1 MAKFA
6 VPGTVGSYE
15 LDDDPARI
23 DPAAAAAFLTTAAYW
38 ARWRT
43 EPDIRRQIAAAWR
56 VIGAYDPA
64 GAMVGFARAISDG
77 GSAYLADVYV
87 LPAHRGRGLGK
98 AIVAMMIEDGPGAG
112 FRWMLHT
119 SDAYGLY
126 RQFGF
131 APPPDNYLER
141 PPPGGVPGGGQP
153 PRDRGA
159 SGGRPPGSTQ
169 PLEGDHVRLEPL
181 ALRHVP
187 GLLQAAAQDPSLYRW
202 VLVPQDEAAMRRHV
216 EDALAARAK
225 GMAVPFAVVRLADET
240 VIGSTRFHQL
250 DYWARRERYDQGG
263 RPPQTPPQ
271 ADTPDTCEIGYTWL
285 AREALRTGANTEMK
299 RLMLTHAFEVWRVRS
314 VCLHTDVRNQRSR
327 NAIQRIGGKFEGV
340 LRAHRLAV
348 DQSPRDSA
356 RFSITAAEWPAIRQ
370 HLADLAGR
378 YAAGAV
384 RRQAAGQ
391 HPR

>member
-1 MAKFA
+1 MRRTAE
-6 VPGTVGSYE
+6 SYE

-23 DPAAAAAFLTTAAYW
+23 DPVAAAAFLTTEAYW
-38 ARWRT
+38 ARWRA
-43 EPDIRRQIAAAWR
+43 EPDISRQIAEAWR
-56 VIGAYDPA
+56 VIGAYDPV

-98 AIVAMMIEDGPGAG
+98 AIVAMMIEEGPGAG

-131 APPPDNYLER
+131 VPPPDNYMER
-141 PPPGGVPGGGQP
+141 PAGAAMVA
-153 PRDRGA
+153 GA
-159 SGGRPPGSTQ
+159 SRRAVAGTGT
-169 PLEGDHVRLEPL
+169 LEGGHVRLEPL
-181 ALRHVP
+181 GVRHVP
-187 GLLQAAAQDPSLYRW
+187 GLLKAAAQDPSLYQW
-202 VLVPQDEAAMRRHV
+202 VLVPQDEPAMRRHV

-225 GMAVPFAVVRLADET
+225 AIAVPFAVVRLDDDT

-250 DYWARRERYDQGG
+250 DYWARPEHYDQGG
-263 RPPQTPPQ
+263 RLRQSPGVSIPPDPPWQTPPQ
-271 ADTPDTCEIGYTWL
+271 ADVPDTCEIGYTWL

-314 VCLHTDVRNQRSR
+314 VCLHTDVRNQRSQ
-327 NAIQRIGGKFEGV
+327 NAIRRIGGTFEGV
-340 LRAHRLAV
+340 LRAHRPTI

-356 RFSITAAEWPAIRQ
+356 RFSITAAEWSDVRQ
-370 HLADLAGR
+370 HLAELAAR
-378 YAAGAV
+378 YAAGAA
-384 RRQAAGQ
+384 RRQAAGP
-391 HPR
+391 HLR

>member
-1 MAKFA
+1 MRRA
-6 VPGTVGSYE
+6 VGHYE

-23 DPAAAAAFLTTAAYW
+23 DPAAAAAFLTTEAYW
-38 ARWRT
+38 GRWRT
-43 EPDIRRQIAAAWR
+43 EQDVGRQIAAAWR
-56 VIGAYDPA
+56 VVGAYDAA

-98 AIVAMMIEDGPGAG
+98 AIVAMMVEQGPGAG

-131 APPPDNYLER
+131 APPPDNYMER
-141 PPPGGVPGGGQP
+141 SARGSGGYGGADSPPMIGGIP
-153 PRDRGA
+153 
-159 SGGRPPGSTQ
+159 GGRPPGTTE
-169 PLEGDHVRLEPL
+169 PLTGEHVRLEPL
-181 ALRHVP
+181 GPHHVP
-187 GLLQAAAQDPSLYRW
+187 GLLQAAAQDPSLYQW
-202 VLVPQDEAAMRRHV
+202 VLVPQDEPAMRRHV

-225 GMAVPFAVVRLADET
+225 GIAVPFAVVRLADET

-250 DYWARRERYDQGG
+250 DYWARPGG
-263 RPPQTPPQ
+263 
-271 ADTPDTCEIGYTWL
+271 ADVPDTCEIGYTWL

-314 VCLHTDVRNQRSR
+314 VCLHTDVRNQRSQ
-327 NAIQRIGGKFEGV
+327 NAIRRIGGTFEGV
-340 LRAHRLAV
+340 LRSHRLAV

-356 RFSITAAEWPAIRQ
+356 RFSITAAEWPAVRQ
-370 HLADLAGR
+370 HLADLTARHATG
-378 YAAGAV
+378 AA

-391 HPR
+391 HPQ

>member
-1 MAKFA
+1 MRRVA
-6 VPGTVGSYE
+6 GNYE

-23 DPAAAAAFLTTAAYW
+23 DPAGAAAFLTTEAYW
-38 ARWRT
+38 GRWRT
-43 EPDIRRQIAAAWR
+43 EHDIGRQIATAWR
-56 VIGAYDPA
+56 VIGAYDAA
-64 GAMVGFARAISDG
+64 GAMVGLARAISDG

-98 AIVAMMIEDGPGAG
+98 AVVAMMIEEGPGAG

-131 APPPDNYLER
+131 GPPPDNYMER
-141 PPPGGVPGGGQP
+141 PAGAVTVAGV
-153 PRDRGA
+153 
-159 SGGRPPGSTQ
+159 GRHAVAGTG
-169 PLEGDHVRLEPL
+169 PLEGQYVRLEPL
-181 ALRHVP
+181 GVRHVP
-187 GLLQAAAQDPSLYRW
+187 GLLQAAAQDPSLYQW

-225 GMAVPFAVVRLADET
+225 GIAVPFAVVRLADET

-250 DYWARRERYDQGG
+250 DYWAR
-263 RPPQTPPQ
+263 PQP
-271 ADTPDTCEIGYTWL
+271 ASVPDTCEIGYTWL

-314 VCLHTDVRNQRSR
+314 VCLHTDVRNQRSQ
-327 NAIQRIGGKFEGV
+327 NAIRRIGGTFEGV
-340 LRAHRLAV
+340 LRSHRMAV

-356 RFSITAAEWPAIRQ
+356 RFSITAAEWPAVRQ
-370 HLADLAGR
+370 RLADLSARYDADANADLAG
-378 YAAGAV
+378 
-384 RRQAAGQ
+384 
-391 HPR
+391 

>member
-1 MAKFA
+1 MRRA
-6 VPGTVGSYE
+6 VGNYE

-23 DPAAAAAFLTTAAYW
+23 DPAAAAAFLTTEAYW
-38 ARWRT
+38 GRWRT
-43 EPDIRRQIAAAWR
+43 AQDIRRQIATAWR

-64 GAMVGFARAISDG
+64 GAMVGLARAISDG

-98 AIVAMMIEDGPGAG
+98 AVVAMMIEEGPGAG

-131 APPPDNYLER
+131 EPPPDNYMER
-141 PPPGGVPGGGQP
+141 SARGVRGGGQP

-169 PLEGDHVRLEPL
+169 PLEGVHVRLEPL
-181 ALRHVP
+181 GVRHVP
-187 GLLQAAAQDPSLYRW
+187 GLLKAAAQDPSLYQW

-216 EDALAARAK
+216 EDALAARAR
-225 GMAVPFAVVRLADET
+225 GIAVPFAVVRLADET
-240 VIGSTRFHQL
+240 VIGATRFHQL
-250 DYWARRERYDQGG
+250 DYWAR
-263 RPPQTPPQ
+263 PQP
-271 ADTPDTCEIGYTWL
+271 ADVPDTCEIGYTWL

-314 VCLHTDVRNQRSR
+314 VCLHTDVRNQRSQ
-327 NAIQRIGGKFEGV
+327 NAIRRIGGTFEGV
-340 LRAHRLAV
+340 LRSHRMAV

-356 RFSITAAEWPAIRQ
+356 RFSITAAEWPAVRQ
-370 HLADLAGR
+370 RLADLAAR
-378 YAAGAV
+378 YPADAV
-384 RRQAAGQ
+384 RRLAAGQ
-391 HPR
+391 HP

>member
-1 MAKFA
+1 MPTFSVSA
-6 VPGTVGSYE
+6 VAGSYE

-23 DPAAAAAFLTTAAYW
+23 DPAAAAAFLTTEAYW
-38 ARWRT
+38 GRWRT
-43 EPDIRRQIAAAWR
+43 EPDIRRQIDAAWR
-56 VIGAYDPA
+56 VIGAYDEA
-64 GAMVGFARAISDG
+64 GAMVGFARTISDG

-98 AIVAMMIEDGPGAG
+98 AIVAMMIEEGPGAG

-131 APPPDNYLER
+131 APPPDNYMER
-141 PPPGGVPGGGQP
+141 PA
-153 PRDRGA
+153 GA
-159 SGGRPPGSTQ
+159 VTVASAGRHAVTGTG
-169 PLEGDHVRLEPL
+169 PLEGQHVRLEPL
-181 ALRHVP
+181 GVRHVP
-187 GLLQAAAQDPSLYRW
+187 GLLQAAAQDPSLYQW
-202 VLVPQDEAAMRRHV
+202 VMVPQDEPAMRRHV
-216 EDALAARAK
+216 EDALAARAR
-225 GMAVPFAVVRLADET
+225 GVAVPFAVVRLADET

-250 DYWARRERYDQGG
+250 DYWARPVRCDQGG

-271 ADTPDTCEIGYTWL
+271 VNTPDTCEIGYTWL

-314 VCLHTDVRNQRSR
+314 VCLHTDVRNQRSQ
-327 NAIQRIGGKFEGV
+327 NAIRRIGGTFEGV
-340 LRAHRLAV
+340 LRSHRLAV

-356 RFSITAAEWPAIRQ
+356 RFSVTAAEWPAVRQ
-370 HLADLAGR
+370 HLTELAAR
-378 YAAGAV
+378 YAAGAD

-391 HPR
+391 HPQ